1 MLFRRLQYLLVLG
14 TFLLLVAAVILRKPD
29 LPPVI
34 AAMLPQ
40 TFRVLVQKPLA
51 VEPISP
57 VSLAP
62 MGSDF
67 VTIMVQRH
75 GRIGPITIALA
86 DVPEGVTASV
96 QPIPA
101 EGSATRIEF
110 TASTMLGDTDL
121 EAQVTVQA
129 SIGKDSASQLL
140 HLRVPRVGR
149 PDFAPLDRI
158 ILKPGMEEAV
168 SVRVN
173 RNGFEGPLAIRG
185 LDPPSGVV
193 VSEMQIPQGTSTADL
208 RIAIDADAADGTF
221 PIALST
227 AAYGRDIVS
236 DLPLVIDSI
245 PFRVRSLRVVRLLR
259 GETVTVDVPIERNS
273 YSGPIGLAAAGLPA
287 DVTMPEAVVP
297 AGQKTARVELRAGLS
312 AMPGIQPATIHARAG
327 RLDDADTLVI
337 RVVDQADDGDLP
349 RDIIAADAIGR
360 ITNVGSLGSRT
371 TASGKNL
378 LERLY
383 GSSPEARDT
392 IMRGLDWLA
401 KGQREDGSWT
411 LPGAGDPRVSAEA
424 VPTTVDESVAATALA
439 LLPFLAEGVTHR
451 RSSITSEEL
460 TPYRSSVERGLQF
473 LARSQATVQD
483 ESKGSI
489 GRNPTGHAIATL
501 ALAEAYGLTKDDR
514 LRPFLQS
521 ALKYLLRSQVDSD
534 GGWRETPDGAEELAT
549 SVWDVMAL
557 RTAQYA
563 HVAVPR
569 KALKRAEMFTED
581 CGAGPAD
588 NRQSL
593 YANTPGDQPNAMAT
607 ATGLFVRQLL
617 GWQKSEPAL
626 ATGCSFLM
634 NHLPPENADAL
645 GDNETWFF
653 ATQVLRN
660 MEGDDFDLCNH
671 LVQSHL
677 VRTQE
682 RKAPVR
688 GSWRPLEEAAAL
700 RQSRMYATV
709 LSLLT
714 LQVPYRHL
722 PLYRPVRLRVED
734 AKDEEDQ
741 DEAPLDDTKDAG
753 Q

>member
-1 MLFRRLQYLLVLG
+1 MLFRRLQYLFVLG

-236 DLPLVIDSI
+236 DLTH
-245 PFRVRSLRVVRLLR
+245 RSL
-259 GETVTVDVPIERNS
+259 E
-273 YSGPIGLAAAGLPA
+273 
-287 DVTMPEAVVP
+287 
-297 AGQKTARVELRAGLS
+297 Q
-312 AMPGIQPATIHARAG
+312 
-327 RLDDADTLVI
+327 
-337 RVVDQADDGDLP
+337 
-349 RDIIAADAIGR
+349 
-360 ITNVGSLGSRT
+360 
-371 TASGKNL
+371 
-378 LERLY
+378 
-383 GSSPEARDT
+383 
-392 IMRGLDWLA
+392 
-401 KGQREDGSWT
+401 
-411 LPGAGDPRVSAEA
+411 
-424 VPTTVDESVAATALA
+424 
-439 LLPFLAEGVTHR
+439 
-451 RSSITSEEL
+451 
-460 TPYRSSVERGLQF
+460 
-473 LARSQATVQD
+473 
-483 ESKGSI
+483 
-489 GRNPTGHAIATL
+489 
-501 ALAEAYGLTKDDR
+501 
-514 LRPFLQS
+514 
-521 ALKYLLRSQVDSD
+521 
-534 GGWRETPDGAEELAT
+534 LAT
-549 SVWDVMAL
+549 
-557 RTAQYA
+557 
-563 HVAVPR
+563 
-569 KALKRAEMFTED
+569 
-581 CGAGPAD
+581 
-588 NRQSL
+588 
-593 YANTPGDQPNAMAT
+593 
-607 ATGLFVRQLL
+607 
-617 GWQKSEPAL
+617 
-626 ATGCSFLM
+626 
-634 NHLPPENADAL
+634 PE
-645 GDNETWFF
+645 
-653 ATQVLRN
+653 
-660 MEGDDFDLCNH
+660 
-671 LVQSHL
+671 
-677 VRTQE
+677 
-682 RKAPVR
+682 
-688 GSWRPLEEAAAL
+688 
-700 RQSRMYATV
+700 
-709 LSLLT
+709 
-714 LQVPYRHL
+714 
-722 PLYRPVRLRVED
+722 
-734 AKDEEDQ
+734 
-741 DEAPLDDTKDAG
+741 
-753 Q
+753 

>member
-1 MLFRRLQYLLVLG
+1 MLFRRLQYLFVLG
-14 TFLLLVAAVILRKPD
+14 TCLLLVAAVILRKPD
-29 LPPVI
+29 LPPAIV
-34 AAMLPQ
+34 AMFPQ

-62 MGSDF
+62 ADSGS
-67 VTIMVQRH
+67 VTVVVQRH
-75 GRIGPITIALA
+75 GRTGQLAIALA

-96 QPIPA
+96 QPIPV

-149 PDFAPLDRI
+149 PDFAPLNRI

-173 RNGFEGPLAIRG
+173 RNGFEGPLAIRA
-185 LDPPSGVV
+185 LNPPSGVI
-193 VSEMQIPQGTSTADL
+193 VSEMQVPQGASAADL
-208 RIAIDADAADGTF
+208 RIAIDTDAADGTF
-221 PIALST
+221 PITLST
-227 AAYGRDIVS
+227 AAHGRDIVS

-273 YSGPIGLAAAGLPA
+273 YTGPIGLAAAGLPT

-297 AGQKTARVELRAGLS
+297 AGQKTARVEIRAGSS
-312 AMPGIQPATIHARAG
+312 AMPGIQPATIHATAG

-337 RVVDQADDGDLP
+337 RVVDQADEGDLP
-349 RDIIAADAIGR
+349 RDIIAAGAIGR
-360 ITNVGSLGSRT
+360 ITKVGSLGSRT

-383 GSSPEARDT
+383 GSSPEARDA
-392 IMRGLDWLA
+392 IMRGLDWLS

-411 LPGAGDPRVSAEA
+411 LPGAGDPRAATPA
-424 VPTTVDESVAATALA
+424 VATTADESVAATALA

-451 RSSITSEEL
+451 RASITSEEL
-460 TPYRSSVERGLQF
+460 APYRSSVERGLQF

-483 ESKGSI
+483 ESQGSI
-489 GRNPTGHAIATL
+489 GRSPTGHAIATL
-501 ALAEAYGLTKDDR
+501 ALAEAYGLSKDDR

-521 ALKYLLRSQVDSD
+521 ALKYLLRSQVDRD

-617 GWQKSEPAL
+617 GWQKSERAL
-626 ATGCSFLM
+626 ATGCRFLM

-660 MEGDDFDLCNH
+660 MEGDDFDLCNY

-677 VRTQE
+677 IRTQE
-682 RKAPVR
+682 RKSPFG
-688 GSWRPLEEAAAL
+688 GSWRPLEEAAAP

-741 DEAPLDDTKDAG
+741 DEAPFDDTKDAG